1 MPVFPPAPPPDCP
14 PARLATYPCVF
25 RSSPNCPK
33 ENPRCFCPITKGE
46 EVLNVL
52 GFDPDFTAV
61 HNLL

>member
-1 MPVFPPAPPPDCP
+1 VAVLPVFG
-14 PARLATYPCVF
+14 CVF